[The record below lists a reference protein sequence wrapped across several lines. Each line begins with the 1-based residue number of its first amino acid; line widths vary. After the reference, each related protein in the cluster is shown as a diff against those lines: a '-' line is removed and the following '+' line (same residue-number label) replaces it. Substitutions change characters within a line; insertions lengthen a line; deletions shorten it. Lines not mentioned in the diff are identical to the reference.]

1 MHPSAQIVS
10 CIVVHVC
17 GMFAPNKKGWR
28 MEQHEKQ
35 QFETMVVS
43 DAEPQ
48 ICATEKKLESVSVQ
62 APSVLQSKPRHII
75 HMTPPLIALVM
86 FCCLGTLSFFTAGQ
100 QDQLADAIRNTYIPS
115 SSTQTPV
122 FANETLDTTSSEVF
136 DNEKF
141 EKEFED
147 LLNRYNEN
155 LKDIAQKSA
164 AAQNNGGNGGN
175 NSQPR

>member
-1 MHPSAQIVS
+1 
-10 CIVVHVC
+10 
-17 GMFAPNKKGWR
+17 
-28 MEQHEKQ
+28 MEQLEKQ
-35 QFETMVVS
+35 QFEKMVVS

-62 APSVLQSKPRHII
+62 APSMSQSKLNYII
-75 HMTPPLIALVM
+75 PPLLVLGMVCIVGALV
-86 FCCLGTLSFFTAGQ
+86 LFTSGQ
-100 QDQLADAIRNTYIPS
+100 QDQLAVELRNTYIPS

-147 LLNRYNEN
+147 LLNKYDGN
-155 LKDIAQKSA
+155 LQDIAQKSA
-164 AAQNNGGNGGN
+164 AAQNNGDNGGN
-175 NSQPR
+175 NNQTR

>member
-1 MHPSAQIVS
+1 
-10 CIVVHVC
+10 
-17 GMFAPNKKGWR
+17 
-28 MEQHEKQ
+28 MEQLEKQ
-35 QFETMVVS
+35 QFEKMVVS

-62 APSVLQSKPRHII
+62 APSMSQSKLNYII
-75 HMTPPLIALVM
+75 PPLLVLGMVCTVGALV
-86 FCCLGTLSFFTAGQ
+86 LFTSGQ
-100 QDQLADAIRNTYIPS
+100 QDQLAVELRNTYIPS

-147 LLNRYNEN
+147 LLNKYDGN
-155 LKDIAQKSA
+155 LQDIAQKSA
-164 AAQNNGGNGGN
+164 AAHNNSDNGGN